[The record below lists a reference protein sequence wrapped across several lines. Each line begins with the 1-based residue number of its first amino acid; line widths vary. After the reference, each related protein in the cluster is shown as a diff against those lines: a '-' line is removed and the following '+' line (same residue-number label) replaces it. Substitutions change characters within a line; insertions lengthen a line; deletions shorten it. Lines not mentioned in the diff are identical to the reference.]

1 MTTFYPSLEE
11 RPSSGGLSLGG
22 HMMVLIGAILL
33 PMLGL
38 VAIIAWDYGQA
49 VRRTIE
55 AERLDVANNIRIMID
70 REIDRTVG
78 FLDGISDSPGLRSN
92 NPEIVGRV
100 MGMARGRGFASL
112 TLYHLDGRPM
122 MATTELSPAVTP
134 QAVGLAEIKAGRPY
148 FVSSLIATGEKPG
161 LYFVSVP
168 IRDKGELLGMLT
180 GGLPTGRLQ
189 GVLAESGLRKGWT
202 SSIVDRDGILLA
214 RGTDAQL
221 YVGLEAQQP
230 MADAARGKEMSGLFD
245 ELNRGGISIKNS
257 FERSTT
263 SGWAAGVGVP
273 TEIVEA
279 PLRRTALF
287 MTAIGAILTLASL
300 VFGFLVAN
308 HLSRAIRRMGL
319 AAAAI
324 ASGDAVR
331 MPESNITELR
341 DVSRSIEVTGEVARR
356 DRRAQNP

>member
-1 MTTFYPSLEE
+1 MTRFYPSLQD

-22 HMMVLIGAILL
+22 HMLVLIAAILL

-38 VAIIAWDYGQA
+38 VAIIAWDYGHA

-55 AERLDVANNIRIMID
+55 VERLDVANNIRIMID

-78 FLDGISDSPGLRSN
+78 FLDGISDSPGLRGN
-92 NPEIVGRV
+92 NPAIVDRV
-100 MGMARGRGFASL
+100 MGMARGRGFAAL
-112 TLYHLDGRPM
+112 TVYGLDGHQM
-122 MATTELSPAVTP
+122 MATAELSPAVTP
-134 QAVGLAEIKAGRPY
+134 QAVGLAEIMAGRRY
-148 FVSSLIATGEKPG
+148 FVSGLIATGEKPG

-168 IRDKGELLGMLT
+168 IRDKGEVIGMLT
-180 GGLPTGRLQ
+180 GGLPPRRLQ
-189 GVLAESGLRKGWT
+189 GVLAEAGLRKGWT
-202 SSIVDRDGILLA
+202 SSIVDRNGILLA
-214 RGTDAQL
+214 RGADAEL

-245 ELNRGGISIKNS
+245 ELNRRGISIKNS
-257 FERSTT
+257 FERSAT

-287 MTAIGAILTLASL
+287 MTAIGGILTLASL

-341 DVSRSIEVTGEVARR
+341 DVARSIEVTGELARR
-356 DRRAQNP
+356 DRRAQKP